1 MNKKEAATLAY
12 NLICGLADI
21 NDSEFV
27 DNIISAVQDGAEYD
41 IEDMLIELEAGEYDW
56 LYWLV
61 RAPVESL
68 Q

>member
-27 DNIISAVQDGAEYD
+27 NNIISAVQNGAEYD
-41 IEDMLIELEAGEYDW
+41 VEDMLIELEAGEYD
-56 LYWLV
+56 
-61 RAPVESL
+61 
-68 Q
+68 